1 MFKAL
6 AGVLLIH
13 CTVASFVH
21 GTTAGVDHPGSLPI
35 LLSLDKVRAELRLD
49 SLQRALLDS
58 LRGEYKSAARKLTN
72 PMPVTAQERAAAEK
86 RLLQLNERFNK
97 RALSVLSED
106 QRARLSEIEGNVL
119 GATMVYTPS
128 VQAKLGLTEQQKRQ
142 VEDIR
147 QQGVAYVGKINRKFE
162 EGKIGQQQRLQLLRS
177 RRIAQHAEI
186 LQILTPKQR
195 SAVLALEGKKLA
207 S

>member
-6 AGVLLIH
+6 AAAGLVL
-13 CTVASFVH
+13 CAVASSVCA
-21 GTTAGVDHPGSLPI
+21 TTAAVDHPGSLPI
-35 LLSLDKVRAELRLD
+35 LLGIDKVRTELRLD

-58 LRGEYKSAARKLTN
+58 LRDEYKSAARKLAN
-72 PMPVTAQERAAAEK
+72 PMPETAQERAAAEK
-86 RLLQLNERFNK
+86 RLLQLNKRFNK
-97 RALSVLSED
+97 RAFSVLNEA

-128 VQAKLGLTEQQKRQ
+128 VQTKLGLTEQQKHQ
-142 VEDIR
+142 VEGIR
-147 QQGVAYVGKINRKFE
+147 QRGVAYVGKINRKFE
-162 EGKIGQQQRLQLLRS
+162 EGKISQQQRLQLLRS

-186 LQILTPKQR
+186 LQVLTPKQR
-195 SAVLALEGKKLA
+195 STVLALEGKKLT

>member
-6 AGVLLIH
+6 FAAIIL
-13 CTVASFVH
+13 CTFAPRVSA
-21 GTTAGVDHPGSLPI
+21 TTAAVNHPGSLPI
-35 LLSLDKVRAELRLD
+35 LLGTDKVRSVLKLD

-58 LRGEYKSAARKLTN
+58 LRDEYKSASRKLAN
-72 PMPVTAQERAAAEK
+72 PMPVTTQERAAAEK
-86 RLLQLNERFNK
+86 QLLQLNKRFNK
-97 RALSVLSED
+97 RAFSVLNEA

-128 VQAKLGLTEQQKRQ
+128 VQAKLGLTEQQKHQ
-142 VEDIR
+142 VEGIR
-147 QQGVAYVGKINRKFE
+147 QRGVAYVGKINRKFE
-162 EGKIGQQQRLQLLRS
+162 EGKISQQQRLQLLRS

-186 LQILTPKQR
+186 LQVLTPKQR
-195 SAVLALEGKKLA
+195 STVLALEGKKLT